1 MLDVQ
6 DVRVVPQIK
15 RHQGRNRERRL
26 PSSVIWDITYTCP
39 LRCVHCYSESGR
51 RPSRQL
57 SPADIL
63 RVADVIIGMDVKA
76 VFLSGGE
83 PMAVKGLNA
92 AIERW
97 SEARIAVYLFTSGWF
112 LDAERAAELAPLLNA
127 THVSVDG
134 ATADVHD
141 RIRQR
146 PGSFERAMQAL
157 TVLDELSRVRR
168 EAGKSL
174 QFGIDCTLIQSNFQQ
189 LDQMI
194 EEFSARFPGL
204 SFMNFGAAVPSGIAS
219 EPSFAE
225 HELLT
230 EKQLAVLRRGRSA
243 GAANPKLLISLSDQR
258 HLQMHP
264 DEVANGTANVDTL
277 LIEPDGHARAMSMYE
292 GTVGNLLVDPP
303 DEIWERAQARWHDPF
318 VVEQLASAR
327 TRIEW
332 AAATRAIDRRYGSPK
347 DLERIANRLKVVQ

>member
-1 MLDVQ
+1 MVSVQ

-26 PSSVIWDITYTCP
+26 PASVIWDITYTCP
-39 LRCVHCYSESGR
+39 LRCTHCYSESGR

-97 SEARIAVYLFTSGWF
+97 AQAGIAVYLFTSGWF
-112 LDAERAAELAPLLNA
+112 LTAEKAAELAPLLA
-127 THVSVDG
+127 AFHISVDG
-134 ATADVHD
+134 ATEEIHD
-141 RIRQR
+141 KIRQR
-146 PGSFERAMQAL
+146 EGSFERAMQAL
-157 TVLDELSRVRR
+157 TVLNDLSRVRQD
-168 EAGKSL
+168 AGQSL
-174 QFGIDCTLIQSNFQQ
+174 QFGIDCTLIQSNFPQ
-189 LDQMI
+189 I
-194 EEFSARFPGL
+194 EQFIEQFSARFPNL
-204 SFMNFGAAVPSGIAS
+204 SFMNLGAAVPSGIA
-219 EPSFAE
+219 AE
-225 HELLT
+225 EWYAQHELLT
-230 EKQLAVLRRGRSA
+230 EKQLGVLRRGRSA
-243 GAANPKLLISLSDQR
+243 AAANPKLLLSLSDQR

-264 DEVANGTANVDTL
+264 DDVASGSANVDTL
-277 LIEPDGHARAMSMYE
+277 SIEPDGLARAMSMYE
-292 GTVGNLLVDPP
+292 GTVGNVLVDPP
-303 DEIWERAQARWHDPF
+303 EEIWERAQARWHDPF

-332 AAATRAIDRRYGSPK
+332 ATATRAIDRRYGSQD
-347 DLERIANRLKVVQ
+347 DLNRIANRLKVVP

>member
-1 MLDVQ
+1 VQ

-15 RHQGRNRERRL
+15 RHHGRNRERGL
-26 PSSVIWDITYTCP
+26 PSSVIWDVTYTCP

-51 RPSRQL
+51 RPSQQL

-63 RVADVIIGMDVKA
+63 RVAEVIVGMDVKA

-83 PMAVKGLNA
+83 PMAAKGLLA
-92 AIERW
+92 AVERW
-97 SEARIAVYLFTSGWF
+97 SAARIAVYLFTSGWF
-112 LDAERAAELAPLLNA
+112 MDAERAAEIVPLVNA

-146 PGSFERAMQAL
+146 PGSFERSMQAIA
-157 TVLDELSRVRR
+157 VVDELSRARVQ
-168 EAGKSL
+168 AGSAPL
-174 QFGIDCTLIQSNFQQ
+174 QFGIDCTLIQSNFHQ
-189 LDQMI
+189 LDRII
-194 EEFSARFPGL
+194 EEFPARFPAL
-204 SFMNFGAAVPSGIAS
+204 SFVNIGAAVPSGIAS
-219 EPSFAE
+219 EPWFAE

-230 EKQLAVLRRGRSA
+230 EKQLAVLRRGRRTPA
-243 GAANPKLLISLSDQR
+243 GANPHLLLSLSDQR

-264 DEVANGTANVDTL
+264 DDVADGTANIDTL
-277 LIEPDGHARAMSMYE
+277 LIEPDGNVRAMAMYE
-292 GTVGNLLVDPP
+292 GVVGNLLVDSP
-303 DEIWERAQARWHDPF
+303 EVIWERARARWHDPF

-332 AAATRAIDRRYGSPK
+332 AAATRAIDRRYASPPNL
-347 DLERIANRLKVVQ
+347 DRIANRLKVVQ